1 MRETT
6 YKGATITAMGHDGF
20 RVDIAEMATSFA
32 FDPYDLHGSSMGS
45 ESPRAESRG
54 GEILPVDYVFVSHP
68 HFDHC
73 DISSIRKLLGPKS
86 RIIAPNCCKGE
97 LGEFGDQVDYYSGDD
112 KVTAGKLTYWAIPAY
127 NIDKFRTPNEV
138 FHPKE
143 LGGVG
148 FVVEIPIDG
157 SKNLRFYH
165 AGDTDLV
172 PEMEAVKKIDVAFLP
187 ISGTFVMTLDE
198 AIKAAQL
205 IEPDLAIPMHYGK
218 ILGSVAEANR
228 FQNLLHDKTQVAVLS
243 TQDY

>member
-6 YKGATITAMGHDGF
+6 YKGATIMALGHDGF
-20 RVDIAEMATSFA
+20 RIDVAEPQVSFA
-32 FDPYDLHGSSMGS
+32 FDPYDLT
-45 ESPRAESRG
+45 
-54 GEILPVDYVFVSHP
+54 GEVTPVDFVFVSHS

-86 RIIAPNCCKGE
+86 RIIAPQCCNSE
-97 LGEFGDQVDYYSGDD
+97 LQEFASQLDIYTGPD
-112 KVTAGKLTYWAIPAY
+112 KVTVGKITYWAIPAY
-127 NIDKFRTPNEV
+127 NVDKFRTPNEV

-148 FVVEIPIDG
+148 FVVEIPIEG

-172 PEMEAVKKIDVAFLP
+172 PEMEEVKKIDVAFLP

-198 AIKAAQL
+198 AIKATEL

-228 FQNLLHDKTQVAVLS
+228 FQNLLHDKTNVAVLS
-243 TQDY
+243 TESI

>member
-1 MRETT
+1 MKETT
-6 YKGATITAMGHDGF
+6 YKGATITALGHDGF
-20 RVDIAEMATSFA
+20 RVEVAEPQVSFA
-32 FDPYDLHGSSMGS
+32 FDPYDLN
-45 ESPRAESRG
+45 
-54 GEILPVDYVFVSHP
+54 GETTPVDFVFVSHS

-73 DISSIRKLLGPKS
+73 DVSSIRKLLSPKT
-86 RIIAPNCCKGE
+86 RIVAPQCCNNELREFANQLDLYTGE
-97 LGEFGDQVDYYSGDD
+97 D
-112 KVTAGKLTYWAIPAY
+112 KISAGNITYWAIPAY
-127 NIDKFRTPNEV
+127 NVDKFRTPNEV

-143 LGGVG
+143 LGGLG
-148 FVVEIPIDG
+148 FVVEIPLVG

-172 PEMEAVKKIDVAFLP
+172 PEMEEVKKIDVAFLP

-198 AIKAAQL
+198 AIKATQL

-243 TQDY
+243 TDSI

>member
-1 MRETT
+1 MRETV
-6 YKGATITAMGHDGF
+6 YKGATITALGHDGF
-20 RVDIAEMATSFA
+20 RVEVAEPAISFA
-32 FDPYDLHGSSMGS
+32 FDPYDVS
-45 ESPRAESRG
+45 
-54 GEILPVDYVFVSHP
+54 GEIAPVDFIFISHP

-73 DISSIRKLLGPKS
+73 DVSSIRKLLGPKS
-86 RIIAPNCCKGE
+86 RIIAPNCCQGE
-97 LGEFGDQVDYYSGDD
+97 LSEFTDQVDYFSGDE

-138 FHPKE
+138 FHPRE

-198 AIKAAQL
+198 AIKATQL
-205 IEPDLAIPMHYGK
+205 IEPDLAIPMHYGEVVGTEEDALRFVQICEEEGIDAK
-218 ILGSVAEANR
+218 ILER
-228 FQNLLHDKTQVAVLS
+228 E
-243 TQDY
+243 

>member
-1 MRETT
+1 MKETT
-6 YKGATITAMGHDGF
+6 YKGATIIALGHDGF
-20 RVDIAEMATSFA
+20 RVDVADPRVSFT
-32 FDPYDLHGSSMGS
+32 FDPYDLT
-45 ESPRAESRG
+45 
-54 GEILPVDYVFVSHP
+54 GEITPVDFIFVSHP

-86 RIIAPNCCKGE
+86 RVIAPQCCQGE
-97 LGEFGDQVDYYSGDD
+97 LQEFSSQLDIYSGTD
-112 KVTAGKLTYWAIPAY
+112 KVTAGKITYWAIPAY

-138 FHPKE
+138 FHPRE

-148 FVVEIPIDG
+148 FVVEIPIEG

-172 PEMEAVKKIDVAFLP
+172 PEMEEVKKIDVAFLP

-198 AIKAAQL
+198 AIKATEL
-205 IEPDLAIPMHYGK
+205 TEPDLAIPMHYGK

-228 FQNLLHDKTQVAVLS
+228 FQNLLQNKTNVAVLS
-243 TQDY
+243 TESI

>member
-1 MRETT
+1 MRETV
-6 YKGATITAMGHDGF
+6 YKGATITALGHDGF
-20 RVDIAEMATSFA
+20 RVEVAEPAISFA
-32 FDPYDLHGSSMGS
+32 FDPYDVS
-45 ESPRAESRG
+45 
-54 GEILPVDYVFVSHP
+54 GEIAPVDFIFISHP

-73 DISSIRKLLGPKS
+73 DVSSIRKLLGPKS
-86 RIIAPNCCKGE
+86 RIIAPNCCQGE
-97 LGEFGDQVDYYSGDD
+97 LSEFTDQVDYFSGDE

-138 FHPKE
+138 FHPRE

-198 AIKAAQL
+198 AIKATQL

-243 TQDY
+243 TESIE